1 MADIQI
7 TPISHASIVLKI
19 GDVVVYN
26 DPVGGV
32 EAYTVQAPADIILI
46 SDIHGDHLEPETV
59 GKLATPETVIVVPQ
73 AVKDQLPES
82 LPGTVIVLANGQ
94 TTTQKGI
101 TIHAIP
107 MYNIPESTD
116 AFHPKGRGNGYI
128 LESEGKKVY
137 LAGDT
142 SNIPEIGK
150 LENIDIAFIPMNL
163 PYTMD
168 VKEAAD
174 AVLSFKPTVVHPY
187 HYRGQDGFADIEEFK
202 KLVNERDPS
211 ITVDILDFYPEEK

>member
-7 TPISHASIVLKI
+7 IPISHASIVLKI

-32 EAYTVQAPADIILI
+32 EAYTGQAPADIILI

-59 GKLATPETVIVVPQ
+59 EKLATQETVIVVPQ
-73 AVKDQLPES
+73 AVKDQLPER
-82 LPGTVIVLANGQ
+82 LPGTVVVLANGQ
-94 TTTQKGI
+94 TSTQKGVI
-101 TIHAIP
+101 IHAIP
-107 MYNIPESTD
+107 MYNIPELPD
-116 AFHPKGRGNGYI
+116 AFHPKGRGNGYV
-128 LESEGKKVY
+128 LESDGKKVY

-142 SNIPEIGK
+142 SNIPEMAE

-168 VKEAAD
+168 IQEAAD